1 MVEIY
6 ERRGGSES
14 TMGCIE
20 RKEQNRT
27 RIETTKGSFRPRVY
41 LFTQTSTLLGS

>member
-14 TMGCIE
+14 TMGYIE

-27 RIETTKGSFRPRVY
+27 RIETTEGSLRRRVH